1 MDEKSNDS
9 PAENVYDDY
18 IGIICLK
25 YGGYVN
31 MSKDNLISLD
41 MRMTGKVIKN
51 IIAKRGFTI
60 REIQQKLNLSCPQ
73 PVYRWMS
80 GQTMPSLDNLYM
92 LSSILEM
99 HMEDLLMPRND
110 EMWILHTAK
119 NAGFEGRVKSYLRAV
134 KSNG

>member
-1 MDEKSNDS
+1 
-9 PAENVYDDY
+9 
-18 IGIICLK
+18 
-25 YGGYVN
+25 

-51 IIAKRGFTI
+51 MITKRGFSI

-92 LSSILEM
+92 LSSILGM
-99 HMEDLLMPRND
+99 HMEDLLMTRND
-110 EMWILHTAK
+110 EMWILHEAG
-119 NAGFEGRVKSYLRAV
+119 NADFGGRVKSYFRAV
-134 KSNG
+134 NANG